1 MITRDVV
8 KKLASLS
15 RLTLSEEEIERLPAE
30 LSAIMGYAEKLNE
43 RKLDGI
49 KPTAHAVAVSNVF
62 RSDDSPRSNEIIA
75 DAIRNAPEHD
85 AEGRFFRVPKVI
97 G

>member
-1 MITRDVV
+1 MITRDEV

-15 RLTLSEEEIERLPAE
+15 RLTLTEEEIELLPAE

-43 RKLDGI
+43 LKLDGI

-62 RSDDSPRSNEIIA
+62 RADDSLRISEIIQ
-75 DAIRNAPEHD
+75 DAIHNAPEHD
-85 AEGRFFRVPKVI
+85 EAGQFFRVPKVI